1 MIVIQWHSLFTI
13 TYFTLHCYRFR
24 IGLMREQFIA
34 LGLPLWTHLQTW
46 SGCFYL
52 ARNSKICPVYHFLES
67 VEKQHPGVFA
77 HPKIYNKTLFT
88 MILYNS
94 ENSICG
100 IRPFSHPLFCH
111 SSVVNHT
118 VRHLSCSSDSE
129 PVMRLA
135 SLDYKILLQSPPL
148 TLLAESAPVGNR
160 SI

>member
-1 MIVIQWHSLFTI
+1 VNTLANLIWVFLPCKELEDLPCLSL
-13 TYFTLHCYRFR
+13 
-24 IGLMREQFIA
+24 
-34 LGLPLWTHLQTW
+34 
-46 SGCFYL
+46 
-52 ARNSKICPVYHFLES
+52 LES

-88 MILYNS
+88 MVLYNS